1 MSEIKVVSNILHTN
15 EEITSQNKQLL
26 NEKGIY
32 VINMMSSPG
41 SGKTSLLE
49 RIILKL
55 KDKIRIAV
63 IEGDLYTTKDAE
75 RIEAQGIPVVQINTG
90 GACHLDGKM
99 IKGALDSLN
108 LDNVDLLVIENV
120 GNLVCPAAFELG
132 EDIKIT
138 VLSTP
143 EGNDKPLKYPRMFEN
158 SGAIILNKM
167 DLLELTNFDKTEF
180 YQDINSLNAL
190 ATIFETS
197 CVKDQDPGID
207 ELCAWISQ
215 QVNINSVFYKACI

>member
-1 MSEIKVVSNILHTN
+1 MSKIKVVENILHTN
-15 EEITSQNKQLL
+15 DEITSQNKRLL

-49 RIILKL
+49 RVILKL
-55 KDKIRIAV
+55 KDNVRIAV

-75 RIEAQGIPVVQINTG
+75 RIEAQGVPVVQINTG

-99 IKGALDSLN
+99 IKGALESLN
-108 LDNVDLLVIENV
+108 LDHVDLLVIENV

-138 VLSTP
+138 VLSTT

-167 DLLELTNFDKTEF
+167 DLLEFTNFDKTEF
-180 YQDINSLNAL
+180 YKDINSLNAH
-190 ATIFETS
+190 AKIFETS
-197 CVKDQDPGID
+197 CVKDQGID
-207 ELCAWISQ
+207 DLCSWLSQ
-215 QVNINSVFYKACI
+215 RIDHKKGGNILCQE

>member
-1 MSEIKVVSNILHTN
+1 MSEIKVVANILHTN

-26 NEKGIY
+26 NEKGIF

-49 RIILKL
+49 RVISKL
-55 KDKIRIAV
+55 KGKLGIAV

-75 RIEAQGIPVVQINTG
+75 RIEAQGVPVVQINTG

-158 SGAIILNKM
+158 STAIILNKL
-167 DLLELTNFDKTEF
+167 DLLELTNFNKDEF
-180 YQDINSLNAL
+180 YKDVNSLNVH

-197 CVKDQDPGID
+197 CVKDQGID
-207 ELCAWISQ
+207 ELCSWLSQ
-215 QVNINSVFYKACI
+215 QIDNKKGGNVLCQE

>member
-1 MSEIKVVSNILHTN
+1 MSEIKVVANILHTN
-15 EEITSQNKQLL
+15 DEITSQNRQLL
-26 NEKGIY
+26 NKKGIY

-49 RIILKL
+49 RVISKL
-55 KDKIRIAV
+55 KDKVSIAV

-75 RIEAQGIPVVQINTG
+75 RIEAQGVPVVQINTG

-99 IKGALDSLN
+99 IKGALESLN
-108 LDNVDLLVIENV
+108 LNDVDLLVIENV

-138 VLSTP
+138 VLSTT

-158 SGAIILNKM
+158 SGAIILNKL
-167 DLLELTNFDKTEF
+167 DLLEFTNFDKTEF
-180 YQDINSLNAL
+180 YKDMNSLNAH
-190 ATIFETS
+190 AKVFETS
-197 CVKDQDPGID
+197 CVKVQGID
-207 ELCAWISQ
+207 DLCSWLSQ
-215 QVNINSVFYKACI
+215 QIDHKRGGNILCQE

>member
-1 MSEIKVVSNILHTN
+1 MSEIKVVANILHTN
-15 EEITSQNKQLL
+15 EEITSKNKQLL

-32 VINMMSSPG
+32 VINLMSSPG

-49 RIILKL
+49 RVISKL
-55 KDKIRIAV
+55 KGKLSIAV

-75 RIEAQGIPVVQINTG
+75 RIEAQGVPVVQINTG

-108 LDNVDLLVIENV
+108 LDKVDLLVIENV
-120 GNLVCPAAFELG
+120 GNLVCPAAFDLG

-158 SGAIILNKM
+158 SGAIILNKL
-167 DLLELTNFDKTEF
+167 DLLEFTNFDKVEF
-180 YQDINSLNAL
+180 YKDINSLNAH

-197 CVKDQDPGID
+197 CVKDQGID
-207 ELCAWISQ
+207 KLCSWLSQ
-215 QVNINSVFYKACI
+215 QIDNKRGGNVLCQE

>member
-1 MSEIKVVSNILHTN
+1 MSEIKVVANILHTN
-15 EEITSQNKQLL
+15 EEITSKNKEVL

-49 RIILKL
+49 RVISKL
-55 KDKIRIAV
+55 KGQLSIAV

-75 RIEAQGIPVVQINTG
+75 RIEAQGVPVVQINTG

-99 IKGALDSLN
+99 IKGALESLN

-138 VLSTP
+138 VLSTT

-158 SGAIILNKM
+158 SGAIILNKL
-167 DLLELTNFDKTEF
+167 DLLEFTNFNKLEF
-180 YQDINSLNAL
+180 YNDINALNAH
-190 ATIFETS
+190 AKIFETS
-197 CVKDQDPGID
+197 CVKNQGID
-207 ELCAWISQ
+207 DLCFWLSQ
-215 QVNINSVFYKACI
+215 QIEHKRGGNVLCQE

>member
-1 MSEIKVVSNILHTN
+1 MSEIKVVANILHTN
-15 EEITSQNKQLL
+15 EEITSQNKRVL
-26 NEKGIY
+26 NNKGIY

-49 RIILKL
+49 RVISKL
-55 KDKIRIAV
+55 KGKLSIAV

-75 RIEAQGIPVVQINTG
+75 RIEAQGVPVVQINTG

-99 IKGALDSLN
+99 IKGALESLN

-138 VLSTP
+138 VLSTT

-167 DLLELTNFDKTEF
+167 DLLEFTNFDKTEF
-180 YQDINSLNAL
+180 YNDINSLNAH
-190 ATIFETS
+190 AKIFETS
-197 CVKDQDPGID
+197 CVKDQGIE
-207 ELCAWISQ
+207 ELCSWLSQ
-215 QVNINSVFYKACI
+215 QIDHKKGGNILCQE

>member
-1 MSEIKVVSNILHTN
+1 MSEIKVVANILHTN
-15 EEITSQNKQLL
+15 EEITSQNKRLL

-32 VINMMSSPG
+32 VINLMSSPG

-49 RIILKL
+49 KIISKL

-75 RIEAQGIPVVQINTG
+75 RIEAQGVPVVQINTG

-138 VLSTP
+138 VLSTT

-167 DLLELTNFDKTEF
+167 DLLELTNFDKAEF
-180 YQDINSLNAL
+180 YKNINSLNAL

-197 CVKDQDPGID
+197 CVKDRDQGID
-207 ELCAWISQ
+207 ELCSWLSKL
-215 QVNINSVFYKACI
+215 VNINSQL

>member
-1 MSEIKVVSNILHTN
+1 MSEIKVVANILHTN
-15 EEITSQNKQLL
+15 EEITSQNKRLL

-49 RIILKL
+49 KIISKL
-55 KDKIRIAV
+55 KDRIRIAV

-75 RIEAQGIPVVQINTG
+75 RIEAQGVPVVQINTG

-138 VLSTP
+138 VLSTT

-167 DLLELTNFDKTEF
+167 DLLELTNFDKAEF
-180 YQDINSLNAL
+180 YKDINSLNAL

-197 CVKDQDPGID
+197 CVKDQDQGID
-207 ELCAWISQ
+207 ELCSWLSQ
-215 QVNINSVFYKACI
+215 QVNINSQFNKACI

>member
-1 MSEIKVVSNILHTN
+1 MSEIKVVANILHTN
-15 EEITSQNKQLL
+15 DEITSQNKKVL

-41 SGKTSLLE
+41 SGKTSVLE
-49 RIILKL
+49 RVISKL
-55 KDKIRIAV
+55 KGQVNIAV

-75 RIEAQGIPVVQINTG
+75 RIEAQGVPVVQINTG

-99 IKGALDSLN
+99 IKGALESLN

-138 VLSTP
+138 VLSTT

-158 SGAIILNKM
+158 SGAIILNKL
-167 DLLELTNFDKTEF
+167 DLLDFTNFDRTEF
-180 YQDINSLNAL
+180 YKDINSLNAY
-190 ATIFETS
+190 AKIFETS
-197 CVKDQDPGID
+197 CVKDQGID
-207 ELCAWISQ
+207 DLCFWLSQ
-215 QVNINSVFYKACI
+215 QIDHKRGGNILCQE

>member
-1 MSEIKVVSNILHTN
+1 MSEIKVVANILHTN
-15 EEITSQNKQLL
+15 EAITSKNKQLL

-32 VINMMSSPG
+32 VINLMSSPG

-49 RIILKL
+49 RVISKL
-55 KDKIRIAV
+55 KGKLSIAV

-75 RIEAQGIPVVQINTG
+75 RIEAQGVPVVQINTG

-108 LDNVDLLVIENV
+108 LDKVDLLMIENV
-120 GNLVCPAAFELG
+120 GNLVCPAAFDLG

-158 SGAIILNKM
+158 SAAIILNKL
-167 DLLELTNFDKTEF
+167 DLLELTNFNKGEF
-180 YQDINSLNAL
+180 YKDINSLNAH

-197 CVKDQDPGID
+197 CVKDQGID
-207 ELCAWISQ
+207 ELCSWLSQ
-215 QVNINSVFYKACI
+215 QIDHKKGGNVSCQE

>member
-1 MSEIKVVSNILHTN
+1 MSKIKVVENILHTN
-15 EEITSQNKQLL
+15 DEITSQNKRLL

-49 RIILKL
+49 RVILKL
-55 KDKIRIAV
+55 KDNVRIAV

-75 RIEAQGIPVVQINTG
+75 RIEAQGVPVVQINTG

-158 SGAIILNKM
+158 SGAVILNKL
-167 DLLELTNFDKTEF
+167 DLLEFTNFNKVEF
-180 YQDINSLNAL
+180 YQDINSLNAH
-190 ATIFETS
+190 AIIFETS
-197 CVKDQDPGID
+197 CVREQDQGVE
-207 ELCAWISQ
+207 ELCTWIRQ
-215 QVNINSVFYKACI
+215 QINNK